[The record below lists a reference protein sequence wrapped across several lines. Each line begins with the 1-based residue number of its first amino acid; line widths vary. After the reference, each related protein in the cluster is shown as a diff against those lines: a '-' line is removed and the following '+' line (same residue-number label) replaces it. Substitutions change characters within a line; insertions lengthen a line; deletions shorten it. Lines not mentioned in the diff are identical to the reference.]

1 MKIEQYIE
9 ALSFAVLVFQVPC
22 PISALPFTLVNFE
35 RAECRSD
42 GQF

>member
-22 PISALPFTLVNFE
+22 PISALPF
-35 RAECRSD
+35 CI
-42 GQF
+42 